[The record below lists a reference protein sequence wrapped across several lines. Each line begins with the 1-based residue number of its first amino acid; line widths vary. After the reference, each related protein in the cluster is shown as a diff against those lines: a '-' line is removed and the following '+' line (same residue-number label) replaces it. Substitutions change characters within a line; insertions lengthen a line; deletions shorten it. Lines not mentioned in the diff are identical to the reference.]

1 MLKIRAML
9 GFLCIALIASC
20 ATIDNSTSP
29 QPAPQTPVIQEDLG
43 QEVARHLTS
52 RYADVRTNCGTD
64 SQPAFLCS
72 GVMIRGTSSN
82 PTYHVWNN
90 SPNSIAKG
98 GVSFSYLR
106 ADSTFNKLAYG
117 YTNGFV
123 FNAYVY
129 ADTSLHP
136 EIFCFF
142 PIDAGTSIRSDKGCG
157 EVPGYAGSGS
167 CHLQNVITA
176 AQFWTHYN
184 AHSSNRHYYQCGFDV
199 TDNRNSLAGP
209 AFAAGVGA
217 MKLMGAESFN
227 EQNEVIVDAWK
238 DNLGKTL
245 PLEAF
250 FYLYGSDGKT
260 VAQRNQQD
268 LWTTDGVLI
277 PIISIRLSRSAG
289 EATTFRYLPEDQTET
304 MPPVSPNK

>member
-1 MLKIRAML
+1 MLKIRAL
-9 GFLCIALIASC
+9 FGCFFIALIASC
-20 ATIDNSTSP
+20 ATIDNAT
-29 QPAPQTPVIQEDLG
+29 QPKPVPQTPVIQEDSG
-43 QEVARHLTS
+43 EDVARHLTS

-90 SPNSIAKG
+90 SPASIAKG

-106 ADSTFNKLAYG
+106 ADSTFNKLAYE
-117 YTNGFV
+117 YTNGFI
-123 FNAYVY
+123 FNAYFY
-129 ADTSLHP
+129 ANTSLHP

-142 PIDAGTSIRSDKGCG
+142 PIDAGTSLRADNGCG
-157 EVPGYAGSGS
+157 EFPGFAGSGP
-167 CHLQNVITA
+167 CHLQNVTTA

-184 AHSSNRHYYQCGFDV
+184 AHSSSRHSYQCGFDV

-227 EQNEVIVDAWK
+227 EQNEFIVDAWK

-250 FYLYGSDGKT
+250 FYLDGSDGKT

-268 LWTTDGVLI
+268 LWTTDGRWI
-277 PIISIRLSRSAG
+277 PIISIRLSRNAG
-289 EATTFRYLPEDQTET
+289 ESTTFQYLPGDQTET

>member
-1 MLKIRAML
+1 MLKIRAL
-9 GFLCIALIASC
+9 FGCFFIALIASC
-20 ATIDNSTSP
+20 ATIDNAT
-29 QPAPQTPVIQEDLG
+29 QPKPVPQTPVIQEDSG
-43 QEVARHLTS
+43 EDVARHLTS

-82 PTYHVWNN
+82 PNYHVWNN
-90 SPNSIAKG
+90 SPASIAKA

-106 ADSTFNKLAYG
+106 ADSTYNKLAYG
-117 YTNGFV
+117 YTNGYI
-123 FNAYVY
+123 FNAYYY
-129 ADTSLHP
+129 ANTPLNP

-142 PIDAGTSIRSDKGCG
+142 PIDAGTSQRSGNGCG
-157 EVPGYAGSGS
+157 ERAGYAGSGP
-167 CHLQNVITA
+167 CHLQDVTTA

-184 AHSSNRHYYQCGFDV
+184 AHSTDRRSYQCGFDV
-199 TDNRNSLAGP
+199 TDDRNSLAGP

-227 EQNEVIVDAWK
+227 EQNEVIVDAWE

-268 LWTTDGVLI
+268 LWITDGILI

-304 MPPVSPNK
+304 ILPGSHK